1 MMNYTSTYLL
11 HEMEEKIALQEK
23 LDWIKHITE
32 LTEISPELRFNM
44 IREVLNP
51 Q

>member
-1 MMNYTSTYLL
+1 MMNYTNDYLL
-11 HEMEEKIALQEK
+11 REIKDKLALQAQ
-23 LDWIKHITE
+23 LDHIKHITE

-44 IREVLNP
+44 IREVINP